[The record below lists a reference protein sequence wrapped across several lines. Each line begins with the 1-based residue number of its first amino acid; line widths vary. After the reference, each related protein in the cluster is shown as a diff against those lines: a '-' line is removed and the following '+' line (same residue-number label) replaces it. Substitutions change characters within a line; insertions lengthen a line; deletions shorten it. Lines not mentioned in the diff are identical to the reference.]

1 MRILG
6 LETSCDDTSASIY
19 DTHTGVLS
27 MVLSSQERFHQKY
40 GGIVPE
46 IASRKHLEVLPWVAE
61 HALSESKTSWS
72 EVDLLAVT
80 HGPGLVG
87 SLLVGVDYAKTLAM
101 ILEKPIVAVNHL
113 EGHLLS
119 PLIENSAIPFP
130 FLGIIISGG
139 HTEFI
144 LVKNYGKYQKLAE
157 TVDDACG
164 EALDKFGKLIG
175 IPYPAGPSIEKLA
188 QKGRTD
194 AFAFPLPKIKK
205 SSLALSFSG
214 LKTSAM
220 LSLQSLGVNPT
231 DQQLANLTASYQN
244 ALFHQIVVVCNRIL
258 KLYPVKAISL
268 SGGVAANQTLR
279 DLLSQSINLPFY
291 FPSRSLCTDNA
302 SMIAFAGYH
311 QYRLKGSDSLR
322 FPVLSRLSIGAVYQE
337 TCSEVNE

>member
-6 LETSCDDTSASIY
+6 LETSCDDTSASFF
-19 DTHTGVLS
+19 DSQSGVSS

-61 HALSESKTSWS
+61 HALAEAKASWNDI
-72 EVDLLAVT
+72 DLIAVT

-119 PLIENSAIPFP
+119 PLIENPDIGFP

-139 HTEFI
+139 HTEFV
-144 LVKNYGKYQKLAE
+144 LVNSIGDYQKIAE

-175 IPYPAGPSIEKLA
+175 ISYPAGPSIEKLA
-188 QKGRTD
+188 QSGNPLSYD
-194 AFAFPLPKIKK
+194 FPLPKIKK
-205 SSLALSFSG
+205 STFALSFSG

-220 LSLQSLGVNPT
+220 LTLQSINSDTVNKET
-231 DQQLANLTASYQN
+231 ANLAASYQY
-244 ALFHQIVVVCNRIL
+244 ALFKQIAVVTKRIL
-258 KLYPVKAISL
+258 KKIPVKAITL

-279 DLLSQSINLPFY
+279 DLLSQSIALPFF
-291 FPSRSLCTDNA
+291 FPGRSLCTDNA

-311 QYRLKGSDSLR
+311 QYKIRGADSLC
-322 FPVLSRLSIGAVYQE
+322 FPVVSRLSISSLNEAIYD
-337 TCSEVNE
+337 EVN

>member
-6 LETSCDDTSASIY
+6 IETSCDDTSASVY
-19 DTHTGVLS
+19 DSTFGIQS
-27 MVLSSQERFHQKY
+27 SILSSQELFHKKY

-46 IASRKHLEVLPWVAE
+46 IASRKHLEVLPWVTE
-61 HALSESKTSWS
+61 HALSEAKASWKDI
-72 EVDLLAVT
+72 DLIAVT

-101 ILEKPIVAVNHL
+101 TLQKPIVAINHL

-119 PLIENSAIPFP
+119 PLLENPNLTCP
-130 FLGIIISGG
+130 FLGIIVSGG

-144 LVKNYGKYQKLAE
+144 LVKSIGNYQKIAE

-175 IPYPAGPSIEKLA
+175 MPYPAGPSIEKLA
-188 QKGRTD
+188 QSGNSS
-194 AFAFPLPKIKK
+194 AYAFPLPKIKK
-205 SSLALSFSG
+205 SIYALSFSG

-220 LSLQSLGVNPT
+220 LTLQSLNPDT
-231 DQQLANLTASYQN
+231 ANMEIANIAASYQY
-244 ALFHQIVVVCNRIL
+244 ALFHQIVVVAKRIL
-258 KLYPVKAISL
+258 REFPVKALAL

-279 DLLSQSINLPFY
+279 DLLTEAIALPCF
-291 FPSRSLCTDNA
+291 FPARPLCTDNA

-311 QYRLKGSDSLR
+311 QLMLRGADSLC
-322 FPVLSRLSIGAVYQE
+322 FPVVSRLSI
-337 TCSEVNE
+337 CSLTESN